1 VVDGYGDVAVPA
13 GREVVVTVSEAG
25 LILMLRLAVTDCEE
39 GWVESVT
46 LIVADVVPTELC
58 AGVPVIK
65 PVELLI
71 DRPLGRLL
79 AL

>member
-1 VVDGYGDVAVPA
+1 LTLRFDVTAC
-13 GREVVVTVSEAG
+13 
-25 LILMLRLAVTDCEE
+25 DE

-58 AGVPVIK
+58 AGVPVIA
-65 PVELLI
+65 PVELSI
-71 DRPLGRLL
+71 DRPPGRLL